1 MTKIPTVREME
12 ELLLRDSTTDD
23 LMPGMPD
30 KDMPEKQITT
40 ADVKHDISVLARLLI
55 RAYVGWPV
63 HSEIIKRKVLKNLVD
78 IYNNAHD
85 MTAMEFFE
93 QLKSVL
99 SYIPDNHISL
109 RFNRQRVG
117 THKTRKAV
125 NVGKNIAGDKQITT
139 QMKKGIA
146 IIGFTRMLRN
156 DDFAN
161 TILEFAKNTL
171 PKSTALIIDLRGNGG
186 GNSFYSDK
194 FSEHLCGTWIDSMKE
209 VYVRATPEAKKLQHA
224 AQPNAGWKDVPES
237 EELTL
242 WKAGKNYT
250 ANPEKAYMKP
260 IYILT
265 DGQTGSSAEMFLLRM
280 IHHPCVHVVGDNSA
294 GMEEYGNMANS
305 FLPHSQ
311 ITVAIGMN
319 YRKLLQEDFELNGHK
334 PNIKCP
340 DGTDAFAVAMTEI
353 EKSQDITIA
362 DTRKIKDKA
371 CR

>member
-1 MTKIPTVREME
+1 MTKIPTIAEME
-12 ELLLRDSTTDD
+12 EFLLCDSKTEDF
-23 LMPGMPD
+23 MPGMPD
-30 KDMPEKQITT
+30 KHVPEKHIT
-40 ADVKHDISVLARLLI
+40 ASDVKHDVSVLARLLI

-63 HSEIIKRKVLKNLVD
+63 HSEIIKRKVLKDLVN

-93 QLKSVL
+93 QLKPVL
-99 SYIPDNHISL
+99 SCVPDNHISL
-109 RFNRQRVG
+109 RFNMQRVG
-117 THKTRKAV
+117 THKTRKPV
-125 NVGKNIAGDKQITT
+125 NVGKNIAGDQQIAT
-139 QMKKGIA
+139 QMKNGIA

-186 GNSFYSDK
+186 GNSYYSDL
-194 FSEHLCGTWIDSMKE
+194 FSEHLCGAQIDSAKE
-209 VYVRATPEAKKLQHA
+209 IYVRATPEAKKLQNA
-224 AQPNAGWKDVPES
+224 TQPNAGWKNVPES
-237 EELTL
+237 EDMTL
-242 WKAGKNYT
+242 WKTGKNYT

-319 YRKLLQEDFELNGHK
+319 YRKLLQEDFELNGHT

-340 DGTDAFAVAMTEI
+340 DGTDALTVAMAEI
-353 EKSQDITIA
+353 EKAKTLQSPTPD
-362 DTRKIKDKA
+362 R
-371 CR
+371 